1 MKSVCCIIILFFI
14 FLNVKGQDGSNRKS
28 NKLNIH
34 SSTSDTAF
42 NQKKLAKVVGTTV
55 QARVVDGD
63 TLAFVTLREFS
74 LYSPRVFKTEKEAK
88 KYGRLLRDVKAA
100 YPYSKIASDKLK
112 EYNTLLLSFKTEKER
127 KEFLKNAEKQM
138 KEEFEND
145 LKNLTLR
152 QGRILIKLIDRETG
166 SSSYELVKDLKGS
179 FSAFMW
185 QSLARMFGSSLK
197 DKYDAEGEDKM
208 IEEII
213 ILIEKGDV

>member
-1 MKSVCCIIILFFI
+1 MKSIFCIIILFFI
-14 FLNVKGQDGSNRKS
+14 FLNVDGQDSSYRKS

-34 SSTSDTAF
+34 LTPSDTLID
-42 NQKKLAKVVGTTV
+42 QKKEVKVVGTTV
-55 QARVVDGD
+55 HARVIDGD
-63 TLAFVTLREFS
+63 TLAFVTLKEFS
-74 LYSPRVFKTEKEAK
+74 VYSPRVFKTEREAK

-100 YPYSKIASDKLK
+100 YPYAKIASEKLK
-112 EYNTLLLSFKTEKER
+112 EYNKVLLGFKTEKER
-127 KEFLKNAEKQM
+127 KEFLKNAEIQM
-138 KEEFEND
+138 KAEFEND

-166 SSSYELVKDLKGS
+166 NSSYELVKDLKGS

-197 DKYDAEGEDKM
+197 DRYDAEGEDKI

-213 ILIEKGDV
+213 VLIENGDV